1 MKYMQAALIGSTLIL
16 AHMASADGLT
26 ERGLDDPEVLAPA
39 STWDGPYIGLSYSRV
54 SRSSETVECFKLGDP
69 KDCDDPIFIYYPE
82 YKVEV
87 RTATETSDDVV
98 GAIAGYRFDL
108 GRLVPGVELG
118 IYEDA
123 VLPGVNLGVDLGNLL
138 PYAHYDR
145 DGAAL
150 GIEARLSPRITAG
163 LRAGEDRAALTV
175 GWAW

>member
-1 MKYMQAALIGSTLIL
+1 MKKLMLSAAAVSLL
-16 AHMASADGLT
+16 ATAASADGLL
-26 ERGLDDPEVLAPA
+26 ERGLTDPEVMKPRSEWA
-39 STWDGPYIGLSYSRV
+39 GPYIGLTYGRV
-54 SRSSETVECFKLGDP
+54 SESSETVQCFKLGEP
-69 KDCDDPIFIYYPE
+69 KACDDPIFIYYPE

-87 RTATETSDDVV
+87 RSQTETSDDVM
-98 GAIAGYRFDL
+98 GILAGYRFDL
-108 GRLVPGVELG
+108 GRVIVGAELG
-118 IYEDA
+118 IYDDA